1 MEQLGI
7 NVPGL
12 VAQIINFLLLLV
24 ILRAFAY
31 KPILKMLDQRAA
43 KIRESMDNA
52 EAIKKQL
59 ARTQEDYAAQID
71 QARKEAQGI
80 VGQANQI
87 AERVRQEAQ
96 AQARQEAQAFLEK
109 AQAQIERD
117 KRQAIAELRKEVA
130 ELAILAAGKVV
141 RRSLDDKAHYAI
153 IEDVLAESDKLK
165 SN

>member
-24 ILRAFAY
+24 ILRAVAY

-43 KIRESMDNA
+43 KIKESMENA

-59 ARTQEDYAAQID
+59 ARAQEEYAAQID
-71 QARKEAQGI
+71 QARKEGQAI
-80 VGQANQI
+80 VGQANQM
-87 AERVRQEAQ
+87 AERIRQEAQ
-96 AQARQEAQAFLEK
+96 VQARQEAESFLAK
-109 AQAQIERD
+109 AEAQIERD

-141 RRSLDDKAHYAI
+141 RKSLDDKAHYAI
-153 IEDVLAESDKLK
+153 IQEVLSESDKLS

>member
-1 MEQLGI
+1 LEQLGI

-24 ILRAFAY
+24 ILRAVAY

-43 KIRESMDNA
+43 KIKESMENA

-59 ARTQEDYAAQID
+59 ARAQEEYAAQID
-71 QARKEAQGI
+71 QARKEGQAI
-80 VGQANQI
+80 VGQANQM
-87 AERVRQEAQ
+87 AERIRQEAQ
-96 AQARQEAQAFLEK
+96 VQARQEAESFLAK
-109 AQAQIERD
+109 AEAQIERD

-141 RRSLDDKAHYAI
+141 RKSLDDKAHYAI
-153 IEDVLAESDKLK
+153 IQEVLSESDKLS